1 MCEPCGCCFL
11 GPLCQRLELCSWCED
26 GCWLQLLGPLRQR
39 LEFSPWCCDCWP
51 VPRPPS
57 FSPSSSP
64 FSPFSSSPS
73 PSLDKEVGLW
83 AWAKLS
89 LADNLGQN
97 GYGNHIC
104 IICCIYIC
112 NHICII
118 CIIYICTAI
127 IDVCASENH
136 AKHSKRKVVDV
147 CFFLRNS

>member
-39 LEFSPWCCDCWP
+39 LEFSSWCCDCWP
-51 VPRPPS
+51 VPRPEVLCENGVAARRSAYPPS

-73 PSLDKEVGLW
+73 PSLDKEVGLG
-83 AWAKLS
+83 AKLS
-89 LADNLGQN
+89 LADNLGQH

-104 IICCIYIC
+104 IICCIYIYMQSYLYYMYY
-112 NHICII
+112 
-118 CIIYICTAI
+118 IYIYARQ
-127 IDVCASENH
+127 S
-136 AKHSKRKVVDV
+136 
-147 CFFLRNS
+147 